1 MYIDIVPNRNSPPA
15 VLLREAYREGGK
27 VKKRTLANLSSL
39 PMDQVLLMR
48 RVLRGER
55 LVGVDDLWETIR
67 SAHHGHVQAVK
78 VAMRR
83 LGMSELLSSR
93 PSRER
98 QLVLAMIA
106 ARVVAP
112 SSKLATTRWWQT
124 TTIPEEFGVEDA
136 DEDEL
141 YGALDWLGERQK
153 RIEGKLSGRHLSEGG
168 LALYD
173 LTAVRYEG
181 QTCPLAAL
189 GQRKGRTWKLQVKFG
204 LVTDGR
210 GCPVGVTVYPGN
222 TSDADTFLGE
232 VKRVREESNLRTVAV
247 VGDRGTIGTKQVQEL
262 HKEKELSGIGWITA
276 LKGSQ
281 VRKLVNDGTIQP
293 SLFDERNLMELT
305 HPDYA
310 GERLIVCRNPLVA
323 HHRAQT
329 RSSLIAATERELA
342 TVQGAVESGRLLGQ
356 DKIGVRVGRV
366 VNKYKVAKHFD
377 LVIEDAEFSFR
388 VNQERVAQEAALDGL
403 YVIRT
408 SLPKE
413 KLDSADAVRS
423 YKLLTQVEQA
433 FRSLKSLDLLVGPV
447 FHRLEERVR
456 AHIFLCT
463 LAYYVEWHMKEAW
476 RELLWSDEEP
486 AARWSRDPVAPARRS
501 PRSEG
506 KVRQGHLE
514 DGSDVHS
521 FRTLLS
527 ELSTIVRNT
536 CRRSGAGPHE
546 PTFPMVTIPN
556 PKQRHALELL
566 TAITPYPVA

>member
-521 FRTLLS
+521 FRTLQS

-556 PKQRHALELL
+556 PKQRQALELL

>member
-556 PKQRHALELL
+556 PKQRQALELL